1 MAIKADEP
9 PEGPG
14 GAVTNVQN
22 VPIRHEK
29 LEPIIWLLF
38 VGIFLLL
45 GILIGVEV
53 AWKDDGQM
61 FQVIAGLLSAFS
73 GAFFMRIKPKDD
85 AKTIQTQNPEVK

>member
-1 MAIKADEP
+1 MDKVEEP

-14 GAVTNVQN
+14 GTSVTNV
-22 VPIRHEK
+22 PTRHEK

-38 VGIFLLL
+38 AGIFLLL

-85 AKTIQTQNPEVK
+85 KPVTTAQNNEVK